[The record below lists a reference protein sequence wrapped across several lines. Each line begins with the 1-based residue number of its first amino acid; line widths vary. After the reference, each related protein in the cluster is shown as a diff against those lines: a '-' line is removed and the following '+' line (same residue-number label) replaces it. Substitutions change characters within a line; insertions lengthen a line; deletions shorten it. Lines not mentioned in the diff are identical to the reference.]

1 MSTIDDIKEQL
12 SCCIDGELDQQEL
25 NQLIDN
31 LLEDSSQG
39 EQLRNEWKDLH
50 LISTQS
56 FIDVKNLD
64 IMPNQTDVLP
74 LVDISAQISK
84 KIADEQ
90 QIFPLSL
97 EPDLIKAEISSIPD
111 SFGLFKLLAA
121 GSAIAASLVLV
132 VVNVINTENGQFLE
146 KGSDGMTQNIKPEQ
160 TPNIAVSRI
169 PVSTPVKKNTFTA
182 AKNTNLP
189 EDISILVNS
198 KSISTGKLYKL
209 IPQQNNTINYSNSPA
224 INSKYSN
231 LIHKVS
237 LKDNQNNKNL

>member
-1 MSTIDDIKEQL
+1 LIDKKFDGNFMSTIDDIKEQL

-169 PVSTPVKKNTFTA
+169 PVSTPVKKKIHLLRLKIPIYLKIFLFWSIQNQYLLG
-182 AKNTNLP
+182 NY
-189 EDISILVNS
+189 ISS
-198 KSISTGKLYKL
+198 S
-209 IPQQNNTINYSNSPA
+209 
-224 INSKYSN
+224 
-231 LIHKVS
+231 H
-237 LKDNQNNKNL
+237 NKIIQ